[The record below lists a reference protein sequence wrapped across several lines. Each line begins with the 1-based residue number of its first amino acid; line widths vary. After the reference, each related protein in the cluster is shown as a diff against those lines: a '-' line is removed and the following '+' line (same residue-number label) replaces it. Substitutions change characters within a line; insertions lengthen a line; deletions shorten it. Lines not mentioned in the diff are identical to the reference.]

1 MRPLTPPVGLP
12 ALAQPGLTQPGLA
25 HTDLVGEIARVLT
38 DAVVQ
43 GRIAPGGRLVEAA
56 VARELGISRAPV
68 REAAR
73 LLENQG
79 LLVARPRRGF
89 FVRALSPDDI
99 DEFYDLRLCIE
110 RHAAVLAARRL
121 DAAAGAALRRQ
132 LAVLREVADGNDL
145 GRQIDE
151 DFRFHRLICEIAG
164 NRRLLKLFDDLSS
177 ELRTVIALIGR
188 LYADPHKLAETHEPI
203 LAAIEAGHPERI
215 VAHMDHH
222 IGVAWQQVGAL
233 VRAMPAATLGAT
245 P

>member
-12 ALAQPGLTQPGLA
+12 ALS
-25 HTDLVGEIARVLT
+25 HSDLVRQISRLLT
-38 DAVVQ
+38 TAIVQ
-43 GRIAPGGRLVEAA
+43 GQIPPGGRVVEAA
-56 VARELGISRAPV
+56 LARELQVSRAPV

-89 FVRALSPDDI
+89 FVRVLSPDDI
-99 DEFYDLRLCIE
+99 DEFFDLRLCIE
-110 RHAAVLAARRL
+110 RHAAVLASRRL
-121 DAAAGAALRRQ
+121 TAEGRVALRKQ
-132 LAVLREVADGNDL
+132 LAVLHEIAQGDDL
-145 GRQIDE
+145 DLQIEE

-164 NRRLLKLFDDLSS
+164 NGRLLALFDNLSS
-177 ELRTVIALIGR
+177 ELRMVIALIGR
-188 LYADPHKLAETHEPI
+188 LYDDPRTVAATHEPI

-222 IGVAWQQVGAL
+222 IGDAWRRVGEL
-233 VRAMPAATLGAT
+233 VRAMPASSLGEA

>member
-12 ALAQPGLTQPGLA
+12 ALS
-25 HTDLVGEIARVLT
+25 HSDLVRQIARVLT
-38 DAVVQ
+38 DAIVQ
-43 GRIAPGGRLVEAA
+43 GQIAPGGRLVEAA

-79 LLVARPRRGF
+79 LVVARPRRGF
-89 FVRALSPDDI
+89 FVRVLSPEDI
-99 DEFYDLRLCIE
+99 DDFYDLRLCIE
-110 RHAAVLAARRL
+110 RHAAVLASRRMTPE
-121 DAAAGAALRRQ
+121 ASAALRRQ
-132 LAVLREVADGNDL
+132 LAVLHEIADSNDL
-145 GRQIDE
+145 ARQIEE

-164 NRRLLKLFDDLSS
+164 NRRLLKLFDNLSS

-188 LYADPHKLAETHEPI
+188 LYDDPHKVAGTHEPI

-222 IGVAWQQVGAL
+222 IGDAWRRVGEL
-233 VRAMPAATLGAT
+233 VRAMPAASLGAT

>member
-12 ALAQPGLTQPGLA
+12 ALS
-25 HTDLVGEIARVLT
+25 HSDLVRQIARILT
-38 DAVVQ
+38 DAIVQ
-43 GRIAPGGRLVEAA
+43 GQIAPGGRLVEAA

-73 LLENQG
+73 LLESQG

-89 FVRALSPDDI
+89 FVRVLSPEDI
-99 DEFYDLRLCIE
+99 DDFYDLRLCIE

-121 DAAAGAALRRQ
+121 TPEACAALRRQ
-132 LAVLREVADGNDL
+132 LAVLHEIAGSNDL
-145 GRQIDE
+145 ARQIEE

-188 LYADPHKLAETHEPI
+188 LYDDPRKVAETHEPI

-215 VAHMDHH
+215 AAHMDHH
-222 IGVAWQQVGAL
+222 IGDAWRRVGEL
-233 VRAMPAATLGAT
+233 VRAMPATSLGET